1 MYFWRGSYDFCVGF
15 LADTPKATID
25 AWNVEDQMALV
36 LVSSNKIC
44 GARFANGEV
53 NFLVCAGPLD

>member
-25 AWNVEDQMALV
+25 AWNAEDRMALV
-36 LVSSNKIC
+36 LVSSNEIF
-44 GARFANGEV
+44 GARFADGEV
-53 NFLVCAGPLD
+53 DFLVRAVPLD